1 MGYLRRS
8 LSVILLA
15 FIGLA
20 AEERIPDNPPKD
32 FAGIGAPPVRRDLA
46 EDWLN
51 RTPAVTLAQWDGEPS
66 ALQAGVHRE
75 LPADAMAAGEWMT
88 TASGEWVW
96 RLAIHSTGAAS
107 LRLRFSVSR
116 KSGRIRMRAPGHESG
131 YEPESGFW
139 SEVVNGPAV
148 LVEFTPDSPSDRELP
163 FRVEAVSHGFS
174 RIEVCPPD
182 DVSCGGVWRDSRR
195 GVAVVRY
202 EQEGASYECGS
213 WLINTR
219 TGNGAPYLMAGCGL
233 DAAVVT
239 TAVAVFDSGEQ
250 LRAAGVL
257 APGPDFALLSLDAAP
272 RNAYFFGWSVDGEKT
287 DLFPRLANGM
297 PAARGAGIV
306 TGLIRDDAVLPFSS
320 VYPVIRSFVEDGEP
334 CKFELDGGAAEFTAA
349 GGPGEVAVR
358 APAHCRW
365 SVASNA
371 GWLRIAD
378 PGPGEGGG
386 VIRFVVAGNAS
397 QTARES
403 VIALAGETFQISQL
417 GVSGRVCEQERMDIG
432 APISASLD
440 TDCLSTVRPGRF
452 ARRFT
457 FSGQKDQRIVIAAES
472 SAFDAYVYLLD
483 GTNKVLMEDDDG
495 GEGAASRIPSLGGS
509 FALPYTG
516 TYALEVTSSGLAAVG
531 DFRLAACPG
540 QTPIALQ
547 AGQTVSGTLTL
558 QSCLSTQ
565 FYTQLYSFQGVAGQ
579 QAAITMTSTAIDSYL
594 IVTAP
599 GGTVVGEDD
608 DSGGNLNA
616 RVPGFGFLTLPQSG
630 TYVIEAS
637 TWVPFQTGGFTLS
650 LTLNSTGGGG
660 GGGGA
665 VTPARLVAVTPCRVA
680 DTRPGQGTSG
690 VFGPPSLA
698 AGQVRDLP
706 IPSSNCGIP
715 SGAKAYS
722 LNITVIPRAGALGFL
737 TVWPSGQTRPVVST
751 LNSFDGRI
759 VANAAIV
766 PASAAGSISVYV
778 TDAADVI
785 VDINGYFAP

>member
-1 MGYLRRS
+1 M
-8 LSVILLA
+8 LA

-32 FAGIGAPPVRRDLA
+32 FAGVAAPPVRRDLA

-51 RTPAVTLAQWDGEPS
+51 RTPAVTLAVWDGEPS
-66 ALQAGVHRE
+66 ALQAGVHRD

-88 TASGEWVW
+88 TASGERVW

-107 LRLRFSVSR
+107 LRLRFAVSR
-116 KSGRIRMRAPGHESG
+116 KSGRIRLLAPGHESS

-139 SEVVNGPAV
+139 SDVVNGPAA
-148 LVEFTPDSPSDRELP
+148 LVEFTPDSSSDQQLP
-163 FRVEAVSHGFS
+163 FRVETASHGFS
-174 RIEVCPPD
+174 RTEVCPRD
-182 DVSCGGVWRDSRR
+182 DVSCSGIWRDSRR
-195 GVAVVRY
+195 GVAVLRY
-202 EQEGASYECGS
+202 EQGGASYECGA

-219 TGNGAPYLMAGCGL
+219 TGNGAPYLMAGCGV
-233 DAAVVT
+233 DAAAVT
-239 TAVAVFDSGEQ
+239 TAVVVFDSGEQ
-250 LRAAGVL
+250 LRAADVL
-257 APGPDFALLSLDAAP
+257 APGPDFSLLSLDAAP
-272 RNAYFFGWSVDGEKT
+272 RNAFFFGWSVDGEGT
-287 DLFPRLANGM
+287 DLFPRPASGM
-297 PAARGAGIV
+297 PAVRGAGIV
-306 TGLIRDDAVLPFSS
+306 TGLIRGDAVLPFSS
-320 VYPVIRSFVEDGEP
+320 IYPVIRSFVEDGEP

-349 GGPGEVAVR
+349 GGDGEVAVG

-403 VIALAGETFQISQL
+403 VIALAGETFQISQR
-417 GVSGRVCEQERMDIG
+417 GVSGRVCEQERMEIG

-483 GTNKVLMEDDDG
+483 GTNKVLIEDDDG
-495 GEGAASRIPSLGGS
+495 GEGAASRIPSLSGS

-540 QTPIALQ
+540 QTPIAML

-608 DSGGNLNA
+608 DSAGNLNA

-650 LTLNSTGGGG
+650 LTLNSTGGGGG

-715 SGAKAYS
+715 TGAKAYS
-722 LNITVIPRAGALGFL
+722 LNITVIPRSAALGFL